1 MRFAKNEKKPAE
13 VVHMHPPQSHKPHE
27 LKPGSILRLLSYNI
41 QAGIDTGQY
50 RDYVTKGWKHVLPSR
65 KRVHNMDAIAEV
77 LRGFDLVGLQ
87 EVDSGS
93 LRTGFL
99 DMTEYLARRAGYAHW
114 YRQVNRNIGVIAQ
127 NSNGFLSQYEPTR
140 VTNYR
145 LPPGNGRGAMLIEFG
160 EGTRALRIC
169 TLHLALSRR
178 IRRRQ
183 LDFVAE
189 LVGNSEH
196 LVVMGDLNAGCDSH
210 EVRGFIENNGLR
222 EPPCRQPTFPSWRP
236 VKRIDHILVS
246 RAIEIRNAR
255 VLDYPLSD
263 HLPIGLELVVPEIG
277 RAAA

>member
-1 MRFAKNEKKPAE
+1 
-13 VVHMHPPQSHKPHE
+13 MHPPQSHNASG
-27 LKPGSILRLLSYNI
+27 LVPGSVLRLLSYNI
-41 QAGIDTGQY
+41 QAGIDTGHY
-50 RDYVTKGWKHVLPSR
+50 REYVTKGWKHVLPSR
-65 KRVHNMDAIAEV
+65 KRLHNLDAIAEM
-77 LRGFDLVGLQ
+77 LRGYDLVGLQ

-99 DMTEYLARRAGYAHW
+99 DMTEYLARRAGYAQW

-127 NSNGFLSQYEPTR
+127 NSNGFLSQFEPSR

-145 LPPGNGRGAMLIEFG
+145 LPPGNGRGAMLVEFG
-160 EGTRALRIC
+160 EGSRALRVC
-169 TLHLALSRR
+169 SLHLALSRR

-210 EVRGFIENNGLR
+210 EVRRFIENNGLR
-222 EPPCRQPTFPSWRP
+222 EPASRQPTFPSWRP

-246 RAIEIRNAR
+246 HALKVRNAQ

-263 HLPIGLELVVPEIG
+263 HLPISLDLVVPEIG
-277 RAAA
+277 RYAAA